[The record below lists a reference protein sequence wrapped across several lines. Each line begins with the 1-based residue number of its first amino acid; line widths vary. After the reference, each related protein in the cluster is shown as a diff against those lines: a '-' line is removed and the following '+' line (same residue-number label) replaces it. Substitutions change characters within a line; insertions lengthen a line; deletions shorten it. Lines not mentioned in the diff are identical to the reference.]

1 MADKHPVKL
10 TGQAADKR
18 LEILAISCWYFL
30 PILLQ
35 SYPLSRALLPRRI
48 SP

>member
-1 MADKHPVKL
+1 MADNYPVKL
-10 TGQAADKR
+10 TGQATDKR
-18 LEILAISCWYFL
+18 LEILAISCWHFL